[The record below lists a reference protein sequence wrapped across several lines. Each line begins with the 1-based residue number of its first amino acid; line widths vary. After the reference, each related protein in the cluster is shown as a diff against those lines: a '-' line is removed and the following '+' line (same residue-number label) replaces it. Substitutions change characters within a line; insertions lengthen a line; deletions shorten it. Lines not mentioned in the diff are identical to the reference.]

1 MGFGLPSREYYLKN
15 NSVKER
21 DAYLKM
27 MIKVAVLFGA
37 DQEYVVHEMKRVL
50 KFESQL
56 ANVSTLNLCTHSVYE
71 NVHDRMQIF
80 FLSNTS
86 YKLR

>member
-21 DAYLKM
+21 DAYSKM
-27 MIKVAVLFGA
+27 MINVAVLLGA
-37 DQEYVVHEMKRVL
+37 DQGYAKREMENVL
-50 KFESQL
+50 QFESQL
-56 ANVSTLNLCTHSVYE
+56 ANVSTFTLCTHSVYE
-71 NVHDRMQIF
+71 NIHDRMQI
-80 FLSNTS
+80 LSNTN